1 MFKLSINLQPLVIFS
16 FFIASLC
23 LFKATL
29 LCTNTDTV
37 LQIILTLWCLST
49 SSVQLHESY
58 RLQGPLNRDRK
69 GLSLDGARLLC
80 VGAFRAQEQYGNPQR
95 SGQGHK
101 GQSEWRK
108 RKKGVWGSTYQKHGQ
123 PTASTTA
130 FFWSWLS
137 FAVLLKFHKYSNATF
152 HKKIN
157 SSANF
162 KAYFYSMKLLF
173 YLDQILIK
181 MHHYTTYVNELG

>member
-1 MFKLSINLQPLVIFS
+1 MGILSVLV
-16 FFIASLC
+16 
-23 LFKATL
+23 K
-29 LCTNTDTV
+29 DT
-37 LQIILTLWCLST
+37 
-49 SSVQLHESY
+49 
-58 RLQGPLNRDRK
+58 
-69 GLSLDGARLLC
+69 
-80 VGAFRAQEQYGNPQR
+80 RANQ
-95 SGQGHK
+95 SGGR
-101 GQSEWRK
+101 EK
-108 RKKGVWGSTYQKHGQ
+108 RGFGGQ
-123 PTASTTA
+123 PTRSMVNPRPPPLL